1 MQFVYQALTWGFLLA
16 LVPLLIH
23 LINMMRHKR
32 VQWAAMEF
40 LLASYKKHKQWI
52 WLKQLL
58 LLLARMAAIALI
70 VAMVAQLKTRDQWLA
85 LFGNRVTHHYVL
97 LDDSYSMTDR
107 AAGASAFDAAQQVVA
122 NIVNRA
128 RQEDSQQ
135 KLTLL
140 RFSQARG
147 AGDAAET
154 AAERADFNAETID
167 GAFDLTLEKKQQTL
181 TTTALSVGPLEALGL
196 VKQLLSQ
203 ASDETGIVY
212 LLSDFRDKDW
222 SNPAEIKSLLEEIK
236 RGKAEVHLVSCAR
249 SKEPNLGIV
258 DLSATEDTR
267 AAGVPLFVNVKVK
280 NFGEQAATKVQLK
293 IQQTFFAPGDPKTSQ
308 PEQLKGI
315 GDEVASLVIDKI
327 EAGETVTRRVQVY
340 FPQHG
345 QHVVEAMLAEDP
357 VETDNHRWCV
367 INFPEGERVLVID
380 GSDERQ
386 HAYYLDI
393 AFRPLE
399 KSNTGIRP
407 QIESVSFLRDATLES
422 LRGFSAIYLLDVAS
436 LEERPTAL
444 LEEYV
449 RAGGG
454 VAIFGGPNVNLG
466 FYNRRL
472 YNEGKGWFPA
482 PLAAPLDLPAAID
495 PSQPDINLTGH
506 PVFSFFVNQPNPLIR
521 GVRIDKYLHVDSGW
535 KPATDSGVSILA
547 TLRNGSPLVLEKK
560 VGQGTVLVV
569 LTTLAP
575 TWNDWAKNPSIVV
588 TALKMQSYLAAH
600 QRRDDPRLVGT
611 PLEVNLPAEQFQ
623 SNLEF
628 IRPGDDSARVKIERQ
643 AAGKAEESG
652 ARGEGSEV
660 KEPAKASSVLT
671 AALGTSSGGRISDE
685 TDRPGIYEAWPKTI
699 KGDIDLRRWALNVD
713 PAEGDLT
720 TVPAQELQS
729 KLDPVKVTVHQADQY
744 QQEEA
749 VASGYNLSQMVMIAL
764 VCLLLGEQALAYS
777 ASYHPHSGGGR

>member
-1 MQFVYQALTWGFLLA
+1 
-16 LVPLLIH
+16 
-23 LINMMRHKR
+23 
-32 VQWAAMEF
+32 
-40 LLASYKKHKQWI
+40 
-52 WLKQLL
+52 
-58 LLLARMAAIALI
+58 
-70 VAMVAQLKTRDQWLA
+70 
-85 LFGNRVTHHYVL
+85 
-97 LDDSYSMTDR
+97 
-107 AAGASAFDAAQQVVA
+107 
-122 NIVNRA
+122 
-128 RQEDSQQ
+128 
-135 KLTLL
+135 
-140 RFSQARG
+140 
-147 AGDAAET
+147 
-154 AAERADFNAETID
+154 
-167 GAFDLTLEKKQQTL
+167 
-181 TTTALSVGPLEALGL
+181 
-196 VKQLLSQ
+196 
-203 ASDETGIVY
+203 
-212 LLSDFRDKDW
+212 
-222 SNPAEIKSLLEEIK
+222 
-236 RGKAEVHLVSCAR
+236 
-249 SKEPNLGIV
+249 
-258 DLSATEDTR
+258 
-267 AAGVPLFVNVKVK
+267 
-280 NFGEQAATKVQLK
+280 
-293 IQQTFFAPGDPKTSQ
+293 
-308 PEQLKGI
+308 
-315 GDEVASLVIDKI
+315 
-327 EAGETVTRRVQVY
+327 
-340 FPQHG
+340 
-345 QHVVEAMLAEDP
+345 MLAEDP

-380 GSDERQ
+380 GSDEQQ

-407 QIESVSFLRDATLES
+407 QTEPASFLRDATLES
-422 LRGFSAIYLLDVAS
+422 LQAYSAIYLLDVAS

-454 VAIFGGPNVNLG
+454 VAIFGGPKVNIG

-472 YNEGKGWFPA
+472 YNEGNGWFPA
-482 PLAAPLDLPAAID
+482 PLAAELELPAAID
-495 PSQPDINLTGH
+495 ASQPDINLTGH

-535 KPATDSGVSILA
+535 KPAAESGTSILA

-560 VGQGTVLVV
+560 VGQGTVLAV

-611 PLEVNLPAEQFQ
+611 PVEVHLPAEQFQ

-628 IRPGDDSARVKIERQ
+628 VRPGDGDAARVKIERQ
-643 AAGKAEESG
+643 AAGRSQEPG
-652 ARGEGSEV
+652 AKSR
-660 KEPAKASSVLT
+660 EPAKSESSVLT
-671 AALGTSSGGRISDE
+671 AALGTSSGSRLSDE

-699 KGDIDLRRWALNVD
+699 KGDVDLRRWALNVD

-729 KLDPVKVTVHQADQY
+729 KLEPVKVTIHQADQY

-777 ASYHPHSGGGR
+777 ASYHPHSGGVR